1 MKRYDRVLKFFDK
14 GFKTFIIISI
24 CINIALFMAFNK
36 IITSVYF
43 DVRYKSTNSI
53 YSSNNFE
60 IPDFA
65 SIKFIS
71 LEAVTKLI
79 AQFTLSA
86 AEVSQTT
93 YIMVYLI
100 IVKCSVSITV
110 FIINYYCNT
119 LDLIQQIIS
128 SEITIDL
135 CCIFPYLLML
145 RKFAAFR
152 KLVPVEME
160 QQDEKQQETM
170 SAHSHSTKQTKQ
182 TDVKSK
188 VPSVQVNNQSSSKL
202 SGSNSKSKTDQFFT
216 QQITVKK
223 TVSIPKV
230 KQQDVLNKMSEVIV
244 SSIPDSKPE
253 PLPKIQATN
262 PSVESLVHQKLNPIE
277 QEREERR
284 KSLRIEAE
292 LLLKRYTETDVSD
305 TFQKEHSELIDNSVD
320 LDGITELKRAKRKKP
335 VKPGKL
341 ITAEQLEPQME
352 YEPSTNDFFKKQ

>member
-14 GFKTFIIISI
+14 GLKTFIIISI

-43 DVRYKSTNSI
+43 DLRFNSTNSV
-53 YSSNNFE
+53 YTSNNFE

-93 YIMVYLI
+93 YIVVYF
-100 IVKCSVSITV
+100 IVIKCTVSISV
-110 FIINYYCNT
+110 FLINYYCNT
-119 LDLIQQIIS
+119 LDLIQQIIA

-135 CCIFPYLLML
+135 CCIFPYFLML

-160 QQDEKQQETM
+160 QQDEKQQETQ

-182 TDVKSK
+182 TDIKSK

-253 PLPKIQATN
+253 PPQKQIIN
-262 PSVESLVHQKLNPIE
+262 VSVESLIHTKVNSIE

-284 KSLRIEAE
+284 RSLRIEAE
-292 LLLKRYTETDVSD
+292 LLLKRFTETDVSD
-305 TFQKEHSELIDNSVD
+305 TFQKEHSELIDNSEV
-320 LDGITELKRAKRKKP
+320 DGITELKRAKRKKP

-341 ITAEQLEPQME
+341 ITTEQLEPQME